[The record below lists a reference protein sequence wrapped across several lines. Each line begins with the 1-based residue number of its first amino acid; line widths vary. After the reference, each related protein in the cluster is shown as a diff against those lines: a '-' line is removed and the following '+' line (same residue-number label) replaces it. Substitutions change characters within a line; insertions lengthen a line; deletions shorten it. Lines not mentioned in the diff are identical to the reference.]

1 MLNQAIKRNTESFP
15 DDFMFRL
22 SDKEWSEILLAQ
34 EGLSKKSGK
43 TNSSQSVMSLK
54 KHRGAAYLPY
64 AFTEH
69 GVTMLASVL
78 RSAKARKM
86 NIAIVRVFV
95 ALKKRALVND
105 QVLNLLI
112 ELRDRI
118 DEHDVQLG
126 SIYDAIENLLDKK
139 MIKKAGKKEKQM
151 GLKNKLCRF

>member
-1 MLNQAIKRNTESFP
+1 MEIQLIQNRIYEIRGEKVMLDFDLAELYEVETRVLNQAIKRNTESFP

-34 EGLSKKSGK
+34 KGLSKQSGK
-43 TNSSQSVMSLK
+43 TNSSQSVMSSK

-112 ELRDRI
+112 
-118 DEHDVQLG
+118 
-126 SIYDAIENLLDKK
+126 
-139 MIKKAGKKEKQM
+139 
-151 GLKNKLCRF
+151 